1 MKVSK
6 RQLRRII
13 KEERARVL
21 SEQPISGEQAVQMQS
36 DEEKKKMESEAEHFQ
51 SGFYDATWDL
61 VSSNMYETISS
72 FEGEDVHPLIYKA
85 AIAALKGVA
94 ADLEMEMKDIHP
106 PEFITLWEP
115 GYGPGGG

>member
-13 KEERARVL
+13 KEERARVI
-21 SEQPISGEQAVQMQS
+21 SEQPVGPTGE
-36 DEEKKKMESEAEHFQ
+36 EEKAAIEAEASRIGDEAFNTI
-51 SGFYDATWDL
+51 FDL
-61 VSSNMYETISS
+61 VLEMLTGSAGQVGDTD
-72 FEGEDVHPLIYKA
+72 DVHPAVYKTV
-85 AIAALKGVA
+85 IQALKEVA
-94 ADLEMEMKDIHP
+94 TDLEVEMKEVHP

>member
-13 KEERARVL
+13 KEERTRIL
-21 SEQPISGEQAVQMQS
+21 SEQPFESR
-36 DEEKKKMESEAEHFQ
+36 DEEEKMFVQVEAARVGDEAF
-51 SGFYDATWDL
+51 DAIMDL
-61 VSSNMYETISS
+61 TVSLLQASAGIGDTD
-72 FEGEDVHPLIYKA
+72 DVHPAVYKTV
-85 AIAALKGVA
+85 IQALKEVA
-94 ADLEMEMKDIHP
+94 TELEVEMKDIHP

>member
-1 MKVSK
+1 MKISK

-21 SEQPISGEQAVQMQS
+21 SEQPISGEQADQMQS
-36 DEEKKKMESEAEHFQ
+36 EEEKEKMKSDAEHIK
-51 SGFYDATWDL
+51 SSMYDAAWDL
-61 VSSNMYETISS
+61 VSANMYDTISS
-72 FEGEDVHPLIYKA
+72 FGGEDVHPLVYQA
-85 AIAALKGVA
+85 AIDAFEGVA
-94 ADLEMEMKDIHP
+94 ADLAMEMKDVHP

>member
-21 SEQPISGEQAVQMQS
+21 SEQPVEPTSE
-36 DEEKKKMESEAEHFQ
+36 EEKAVIKAEAGRIGGDAFNTIMDHAQAMLDQSVGLGYIDIPHPAVFKVLIEEIRDVATALES
-51 SGFYDATWDL
+51 
-61 VSSNMYETISS
+61 
-72 FEGEDVHPLIYKA
+72 
-85 AIAALKGVA
+85 
-94 ADLEMEMKDIHP
+94 EMKDMHP

-115 GYGPGGG
+115 GYGPGSA

>member
-21 SEQPISGEQAVQMQS
+21 SEQPVSGEQSEEEKKRMQS
-36 DEEKKKMESEAEHFQ
+36 DAEHFQ

-61 VSSNMYETISS
+61 ISNNMYETISS
-72 FEGEDVHPLIYKA
+72 FDGEDVHPLIYQA
-85 AIAALKGVA
+85 AIDALKGVA
-94 ADLEMEMKDIHP
+94 ADLEMEMKDVHP